1 MTDKEVNERWRKF
14 ERACDEHIA
23 RHGRK
28 ASIKREQ
35 CQTSLSNAEREK
47 ARCDSIN
54 ARVYISGP
62 MSGVDRKLYLEM
74 FKRAEQS
81 LRSKG
86 YTKIVNPIR
95 VWACRWPWLYRL
107 VGYRL
112 TLLYDLWLLMRCD
125 QIYKLPGW
133 RDSKGANI
141 ESCVAYHFKIWPVS
155 DSLTKN
161 LDKRL
166 AKLKEKW
173 GTRNVVFVIPTD
185 PSPKPP
191 KK

>member
-1 MTDKEVNERWRKF
+1 MTDKEVNERWREF
-14 ERACDEHIA
+14 ERACDEHVA
-23 RHGRK
+23 RHGR
-28 ASIKREQ
+28 
-35 CQTSLSNAEREK
+35 
-47 ARCDSIN
+47 N

-81 LRSKG
+81 LRAQG
-86 YTKIVNPIR
+86 YRKIVNPIR
-95 VWACRWPWLYRL
+95 VWACRWPWLYK
-107 VGYRL
+107 VIGYRL

-166 AKLKEKW
+166 AKLMDKW
-173 GTRNVVFVIPTD
+173 N
-185 PSPKPP
+185 
-191 KK
+191 KKL

>member
-1 MTDKEVNERWRKF
+1 MTVERLNEAKREFDK
-14 ERACDEHIA
+14 ACDEHVA
-23 RHGRK
+23 RHGR
-28 ASIKREQ
+28 
-35 CQTSLSNAEREK
+35 
-47 ARCDSIN
+47 N

-62 MSGVDRKLYLEM
+62 MSRLDRELYLKM
-74 FKRAEQS
+74 FRRAEQS
-81 LRSKG
+81 LRSQG
-86 YTKIVNPIR
+86 YTRVVNPIR
-95 VWACRWPWLYRL
+95 VWACRWPWLYRI

-141 ESCVAYHFKIWPVS
+141 ESCVAFHFKIWPVP
-155 DSLTKN
+155 DSQTKN

-166 AKLKEKW
+166 AKLIEKW
-173 GTRNVVFVIPTD
+173 NNGKV
-185 PSPKPP
+185 

>member
-1 MTDKEVNERWRKF
+1 MTVERLNEAKREFDK
-14 ERACDEHIA
+14 ACDEYVA
-23 RHGRK
+23 RHGR
-28 ASIKREQ
+28 
-35 CQTSLSNAEREK
+35 
-47 ARCDSIN
+47 N

-62 MSGVDRKLYLEM
+62 MSNLTREQYLEL
-74 FKRAEQS
+74 FRRAEQS
-81 LRSKG
+81 LRAQG
-86 YTKIVNPIR
+86 YRKIVNPIR

-141 ESCVAYHFKIWPVS
+141 ESCVAFHFKIWPIPES
-155 DSLTKN
+155 QTKN

-166 AKLKEKW
+166 AKLIEKW
-173 GTRNVVFVIPTD
+173 NNGKV
-185 PSPKPP
+185 

>member
-1 MTDKEVNERWRKF
+1 MTVERLNEAKRDLEK
-14 ERACDEHIA
+14 ACDEHIA
-23 RHGRK
+23 RHGR
-28 ASIKREQ
+28 
-35 CQTSLSNAEREK
+35 
-47 ARCDSIN
+47 N

-62 MSGVDRKLYLEM
+62 MSNLIREQYLEL

-81 LRSKG
+81 LRSQG
-86 YTKIVNPIR
+86 YTRVVNPIR

-141 ESCVAYHFKIWPVS
+141 ESCVAFHFKIWPIPES
-155 DSLTKN
+155 QTKN

-166 AKLKEKW
+166 AKLIEKW
-173 GTRNVVFVIPTD
+173 NNGKV
-185 PSPKPP
+185 

>member
-1 MTDKEVNERWRKF
+1 MTDKEVNERWREF
-14 ERACDEHIA
+14 ERACDEHVK
-23 RHGRK
+23 RNGR
-28 ASIKREQ
+28 
-35 CQTSLSNAEREK
+35 
-47 ARCDSIN
+47 N

-62 MSGVDRKLYLEM
+62 MSGVDRRLYLEM

-81 LRSKG
+81 LRAQG
-86 YTKIVNPIR
+86 YRKIVNPIR
-95 VWACRWPWLYRL
+95 VWACRWPWLYK
-107 VGYRL
+107 VIGYRL

-166 AKLKEKW
+166 AKLMDKW
-173 GTRNVVFVIPTD
+173 N
-185 PSPKPP
+185 
-191 KK
+191 KKL

>member
-1 MTDKEVNERWRKF
+1 MNDETVNEAKREF
-14 ERACDEHIA
+14 ERACDEHVK
-23 RHGRK
+23 RNGR
-28 ASIKREQ
+28 
-35 CQTSLSNAEREK
+35 
-47 ARCDSIN
+47 N

-74 FKRAEQS
+74 FRRAEQS

-86 YTKIVNPIR
+86 YRKIVNPIR
-95 VWACRWPWLYRL
+95 VWACRWPWLYK
-107 VGYRL
+107 VIGYRL

-166 AKLKEKW
+166 AKLVEKW
-173 GTRNVVFVIPTD
+173 N
-185 PSPKPP
+185 